1 MFMTIAERLE
11 EIAIATAPDDHEL
24 EQRLTRARLEYQAKG
39 MLHIVKSDMGRFVWK
54 MEELVASGYRLDK
67 QHPPVI
73 NGFGV
78 IAYFIK
84 PSRVIK
90 REMLALEE
98 DVKIAYAAELEARR
112 QRMMDALEKDVESAR
127 KTVERHALEMSSLE
141 TLNQFTSDYD
151 LIVDE
156 LTKPKS

>member
-1 MFMTIAERLE
+1 MTIAERLE

-90 REMLALEE
+90 REILALEE
-98 DVKIAYAAELEARR
+98 EVKIAYAAELEAKR
-112 QRMMDALEKDVESAR
+112 QRMMAALEKDVESAR

-151 LIVDE
+151 LIVDK
-156 LTKPKS
+156 LTEPKS

>member
-1 MFMTIAERLE
+1 MFMTVEQRLE
-11 EIAIATAPDDHEL
+11 EIAIATAPDDREL
-24 EQRLTRARLEYQAKG
+24 EQSLTRAHLEYQAKG
-39 MLHIVKSDMGRFVWK
+39 MLHIVKTDINRFVWK

-67 QHPPVI
+67 QHPPI
-73 NGFGV
+73 MSGLGV

-90 REMLALEE
+90 RELLELEE
-98 DVKIAYAAELEARR
+98 GVKAAYAAELEAKR

-156 LTKPKS
+156 LTKPKN

>member
-1 MFMTIAERLE
+1 MFMTVAERLE

-67 QHPPVI
+67 QHPPVV

-90 REMLALEE
+90 REILALEE
-98 DVKIAYAAELEARR
+98 EVKIAYAAELEAKR
-112 QRMMDALEKDVESAR
+112 QRMMAALEKDVESAR
-127 KTVERHALEMSSLE
+127 RTVERHALEMSSLE

-151 LIVDE
+151 LIVDK
-156 LTKPKS
+156 LTEPKS

>member
-1 MFMTIAERLE
+1 MFMTVAERLE
-11 EIAIATAPDDHEL
+11 EIAIATTPDDHEL
-24 EQRLTRARLEYQAKG
+24 EQRLSAARLEYQAKG

-90 REMLALEE
+90 RELLELEE
-98 DVKIAYAAELEARR
+98 GVKAAYAAELEDTRR
-112 QRMMDALEKDVESAR
+112 RMMDALEKDVESAR
-127 KTVERHALEMSSLE
+127 RTVERHTLEMSSLE
-141 TLNQFTSDYD
+141 TLNQFTADYD
-151 LIVDE
+151 SIVDE
-156 LTKPKS
+156 LTAPR

>member
-1 MFMTIAERLE
+1 MFMSVAERLE

-67 QHPPVI
+67 QHPPVV

-90 REMLALEE
+90 REILALEE
-98 DVKIAYAAELEARR
+98 EVKIAYAAELEAKR
-112 QRMMDALEKDVESAR
+112 QRMMAALEKDVESAR
-127 KTVERHALEMSSLE
+127 RTVERHALEMSSLE
-141 TLNQFTSDYD
+141 TLDQFTSDYD
-151 LIVDE
+151 LIVDK
-156 LTKPKS
+156 LTEPKS

>member
-98 DVKIAYAAELEARR
+98 DVKIAYAAELEAKR

>member
-1 MFMTIAERLE
+1 MFMTVAERLE

-39 MLHIVKSDMGRFVWK
+39 MVHIVKSDMARFVWK

-90 REMLALEE
+90 REILELEE
-98 DVKIAYAAELEARR
+98 GVKTAYAAELEAKR
-112 QRMMDALEKDVESAR
+112 QRMMAALEKDVESAR
-127 KTVERHALEMSSLE
+127 RTVERHALEMSSLE

-151 LIVDE
+151 LIVDK
-156 LTKPKS
+156 LTEPKS

>member
-1 MFMTIAERLE
+1 MFMTVAERLE

-39 MLHIVKSDMGRFVWK
+39 MLHIVKADLNRFVWK

-67 QHPPVI
+67 QHPPI
-73 NGFGV
+73 MNGLGV

-90 REMLALEE
+90 RELLELEE
-98 DVKIAYAAELEARR
+98 GIKAAYAAELESLR
-112 QRMMDALEKDVESAR
+112 QRMMAALEKDVERAR
-127 KTVERHALEMSSLE
+127 RQVERHKLELSALEELS
-141 TLNQFTSDYD
+141 QFTSDYD
-151 LIVDE
+151 SIVDD
-156 LTKPKS
+156 LTKPKN

>member
-1 MFMTIAERLE
+1 MFMTVAERLE

-67 QHPPVI
+67 QHPPVV

-90 REMLALEE
+90 REILALEE
-98 DVKIAYAAELEARR
+98 EVKIAYAAELEAKR
-112 QRMMDALEKDVESAR
+112 QRMMAALEKDVESAR
-127 KTVERHALEMSSLE
+127 RTVERHALEMSSLE
-141 TLNQFTSDYD
+141 TLDQFTSDYD
-151 LIVDE
+151 LIVDK
-156 LTKPKS
+156 LTEPKS

>member
-1 MFMTIAERLE
+1 MFMTVAERLE

-67 QHPPVI
+67 QHPPVM
-73 NGFGV
+73 NGFGIV
-78 IAYFIK
+78 AYFIK
-84 PSRVIK
+84 PSRVVK
-90 REMLALEE
+90 RELLEVE
-98 DVKIAYAAELEARR
+98 EGVKTAYAAELESKRRTMMAALEADVDRARR
-112 QRMMDALEKDVESAR
+112 Q
-127 KTVERHALEMSSLE
+127 VERHKLELSALEELS
-141 TLNQFTSDYD
+141 QFTVDYD

-156 LTKPKS
+156 ITKPKN

>member
-1 MFMTIAERLE
+1 MFMSVAERLE

-67 QHPPVI
+67 QHPPVV

-90 REMLALEE
+90 REILALEE
-98 DVKIAYAAELEARR
+98 EVKIAYAAELEAKR
-112 QRMMDALEKDVESAR
+112 QRMMAALEKDVESAR
-127 KTVERHALEMSSLE
+127 RTVERHALEMSTLE
-141 TLNQFTSDYD
+141 TLDQFTSDYD
-151 LIVDE
+151 LIVDK
-156 LTKPKS
+156 LTEPKS

>member
-1 MFMTIAERLE
+1 MFMTVAERLE

-39 MLHIVKSDMGRFVWK
+39 MLHIVKADLNRFVWK
-54 MEELVASGYRLDK
+54 MEELIASGYRLDK

-84 PSRVIK
+84 PSRVVK
-90 REMLALEE
+90 RDLLELEE
-98 DVKIAYAAELEARR
+98 GVKAAYAAELEAKR

-127 KTVERHALEMSSLE
+127 RQVERHKLELSALEELS
-141 TLNQFTSDYD
+141 QFTSDYD
-151 LIVDE
+151 SIVDE
-156 LTKPKS
+156 ITKPKN

>member
-1 MFMTIAERLE
+1 MFMTVAERLE
-11 EIAIATAPDDHEL
+11 EIAIATTPDDHEL

-39 MLHIVKSDMGRFVWK
+39 MLHIVKADMNRFVWK
-54 MEELVASGYRLDK
+54 MEELIASGYRLDK

-98 DVKIAYAAELEARR
+98 DVKVAYAAELEAKR

-127 KTVERHALEMSSLE
+127 KTVERHAFEMSSLE